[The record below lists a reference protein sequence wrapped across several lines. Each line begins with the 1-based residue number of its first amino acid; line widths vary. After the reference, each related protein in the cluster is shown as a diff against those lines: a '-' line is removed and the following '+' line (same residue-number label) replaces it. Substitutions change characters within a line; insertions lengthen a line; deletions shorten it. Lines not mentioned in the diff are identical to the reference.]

1 MFKPESVGRAREE
14 DLPILKVRVE
24 KECILLIRARGGELV
39 DVCVE
44 AGELKEEDERREGGG
59 RREREEGR

>member
-1 MFKPESVGRAREE
+1 
-14 DLPILKVRVE
+14 LKVRVE